1 MVLSGLY
8 RSSIFGSVQPSSAQT
23 LFGLVG
29 LVDEWVHRDF
39 KETPEEMADIF
50 IHDILQPLK

>member
-1 MVLSGLY
+1 MSKALWIVPFVLGNKSK
-8 RSSIFGSVQPSSAQT
+8 A
-23 LFGLVG
+23 FGLVG